1 MIGKLFAFLA
11 GFFMGTIFGTIVV
24 QIVLTWLKTQ
34 GGLI

>member
-1 MIGKLFAFLA
+1 MIGKLFAFLT

-24 QIVLTWLKTQ
+24 QIVLEWLRTK